1 MPADFHADRRSH
13 GARVPRGAAIAIK
26 GEAPGDIA
34 APARIVAK
42 GHGAVA
48 EQILELAFA
57 TGVKVREDADLV
69 EILDAIEVDSE
80 VPLHALAAVAEILSY
95 VYRANG
101 ALAASR
107 PAPTDDAS
115 SDTGPT
121 DIGPTDTEQTQ

>member
-1 MPADFHADRRSH
+1 MTSDSRQKSRTGTP
-13 GARVPRGAAIAIK
+13 PRASAVAIA
-26 GEAPGDIA
+26 GAPDGGDIA
-34 APARIVAK
+34 ASARVVAK

-69 EILDAIEVDSE
+69 EVLEAVEVDSE

-101 ALAASR
+101 RLADAEAAAAVAAQS
-107 PAPTDDAS
+107 TDS
-115 SDTGPT
+115 KP
-121 DIGPTDTEQTQ
+121 E